1 MRNKLLPTHLLLIAM
16 LLMPALHFL
25 WPGIVIFPAP
35 WNFLGLLPMAV
46 GIGVNLA
53 ADGDF
58 HKAGT
63 TVKPFE
69 ESTALVTTG
78 MFRISRNPMY
88 LGFVLILAGIAIV
101 LGSATPWIV
110 VPLFAFLIDR
120 VFIAVEELMLEARFG
135 PAWKEYK
142 TAARRWI

>member
-1 MRNKLLPTHLLLIAM
+1 MNGKLFPTHFLLIAIV
-16 LLMPALHFL
+16 LIPALHFL

-35 WNFLGLLPMAV
+35 WNFLALLPLAG
-46 GIGVNLA
+46 GIFINLA
-53 ADGDF
+53 ADGAF

-63 TVKPFE
+63 TVKPFS
-69 ESTALVTTG
+69 ESSALVTTG

-88 LGFVLILAGIAIV
+88 LGFVLILTAIAIL

-110 VPLFAFLIDR
+110 VPLFALLIDR
-120 VFIAVEELMLEARFG
+120 LFIAAEERMLEARFG

-142 TAARRWI
+142 SGVRRRI